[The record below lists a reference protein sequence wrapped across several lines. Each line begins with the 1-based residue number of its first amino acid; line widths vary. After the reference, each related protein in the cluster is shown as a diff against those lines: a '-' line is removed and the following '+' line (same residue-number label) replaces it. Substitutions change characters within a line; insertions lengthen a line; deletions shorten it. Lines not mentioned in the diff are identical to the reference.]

1 MRIELRDARAEDAT
15 AIAQIARAALP
26 EAWSAA
32 SFRAALER
40 PAVSAVV
47 AARAG
52 ELFGFALA
60 ARAEEDAE
68 ILSIAVAESVRGV
81 GLGRRMLESLL
92 ERLRGAGAQ
101 RVHLEVRGSN
111 SAALALYKSLG
122 FQTSRRRARYY
133 RDGEDALE
141 LGVAL

>member
-1 MRIELRDARAEDAT
+1 MPIELRAARGEDAA
-15 AIAQIARAALP
+15 AIAGLARAALP

-40 PAVSAVV
+40 PAVSGVV
-47 AARAG
+47 AARA
-52 ELFGFALA
+52 EDVVGFALA

-68 ILSIAVAESVRGV
+68 LLSVAVAEGLRGV

-92 ERLRGAGAQ
+92 ARLRDDGAL

-111 SAALALYKSLG
+111 AAALALYASLG
-122 FQTSRRRARYY
+122 FRASRRRARYY

>member
-1 MRIELRDARAEDAT
+1 MSIELREACADDAT
-15 AIAQIARAALP
+15 AIAQLARAALP

-40 PAVSAVV
+40 PMVSAVV
-47 AARAG
+47 AARGA

-60 ARAEEDAE
+60 ARADEDAE
-68 ILSIAVAESVRGV
+68 LLGVAVAEGVRGV
-81 GLGRRMLESLL
+81 GLGRRLLESLL
-92 ERLRGAGAQ
+92 ARLRGDGAL

-122 FQTSRRRARYY
+122 FRTSRRRARYY

>member
-1 MRIELRDARAEDAT
+1 MRIELREARADDAA
-15 AIAQIARAALP
+15 AIARLAHAALP

-40 PAVSAVV
+40 PLVSGVV
-47 AARAG
+47 AARG
-52 ELFGFALA
+52 EDVVGFALA

-68 ILSIAVAESVRGV
+68 LLSVAVAEGLRGV
-81 GLGRRMLESLL
+81 GFGRRMLESLL
-92 ERLRGAGAQ
+92 ARLRGEGAL

-111 SAALALYKSLG
+111 QAALALYKSLG

-141 LGVAL
+141 LGVSL

>member
-1 MRIELRDARAEDAT
+1 MSIELRAARADDAN
-15 AIAQIARAALP
+15 AIAQLARATLP
-26 EAWSAA
+26 EAWTPA

-40 PAVSAVV
+40 PTVSAVV
-47 AARAG
+47 AARG
-52 ELFGFALA
+52 EEIFGFALA
-60 ARAEEDAE
+60 ACAEQDAE
-68 ILSIAVAESVRGV
+68 LLSVAVAEAVRGV

-92 ERLRGAGAQ
+92 ARLRGDGAL

-122 FQTSRRRARYY
+122 FQTARRRARYY